1 VSAKASVLFSLAR
14 KVPKEHTAI
23 QERSLLSALL
33 PSERLYVMD
42 RGDFIIYF
50 RIRENHSKEIVSAL
64 TPHPEQGRSPKGE
77 AHRRRFGVRAL
88 FFSFFYLLKRK
99 GHMKFSCIIFRKI
112 IRENT
117 MVAYKPNE
125 MMSSTDV
132 AKNFGAVL
140 SKLANHEVDK
150 IGVLKNNKLDFVL
163 MRNDELENLIEQEI
177 QQRQFEADKRM
188 VARQVEAIRTGKVKL
203 HSLDEAEKM
212 LDDALAR
219 YED

>member
-1 VSAKASVLFSLAR
+1 
-14 KVPKEHTAI
+14 
-23 QERSLLSALL
+23 
-33 PSERLYVMD
+33 
-42 RGDFIIYF
+42 
-50 RIRENHSKEIVSAL
+50 
-64 TPHPEQGRSPKGE
+64 
-77 AHRRRFGVRAL
+77 
-88 FFSFFYLLKRK
+88 
-99 GHMKFSCIIFRKI
+99 
-112 IRENT
+112 

-125 MMSSTDV
+125 LMSSTDV

-188 VARQVEAIRTGKVKL
+188 VARQIEAILTGKVKL

-212 LDDALAR
+212 LDDALVR

>member
-1 VSAKASVLFSLAR
+1 
-14 KVPKEHTAI
+14 
-23 QERSLLSALL
+23 
-33 PSERLYVMD
+33 
-42 RGDFIIYF
+42 
-50 RIRENHSKEIVSAL
+50 
-64 TPHPEQGRSPKGE
+64 
-77 AHRRRFGVRAL
+77 
-88 FFSFFYLLKRK
+88 
-99 GHMKFSCIIFRKI
+99 
-112 IRENT
+112 

-125 MMSSTDV
+125 LMSSTDV

-212 LDDALAR
+212 LDEALAR
-219 YED
+219 YESLIQSAKKIAKSAKEEYDLLNG